1 MNEEWYKQT
10 FYNENID
17 YQYEKVSYMIDEI
30 KEYYPDL
37 DFDISKVS
45 KKDFLKAVEMTGEQ
59 INALKRAYGNSYKD
73 YQFYD
78 LLIENLESYEN

>member
-1 MNEEWYKQT
+1 MHF
-10 FYNENID
+10 FYL
-17 YQYEKVSYMIDEI
+17 KVYLLLSDNSLKPEDEI
-30 KEYYPDL
+30 KEYYPEL
-37 DFDISKVS
+37 DFDISKVN
-45 KKDFLKAVEMTGEQ
+45 KKNFLKAVEMTGEQ